1 MEPDLDRLFDFG
13 LRGGLFPQFGETW
26 KGRMEAASLFAESL
40 EVNRGSERLRIA
52 LSVSDPESFCAWFLA
67 LGRRDLD
74 LFCFNPK
81 WGEQE
86 QLTAEAIAKPHWV
99 LGDLRNDD
107 FARPTDSEVRLI
119 SSDVT
124 AGLRLM
130 IPTGGTSGKIRF
142 TMHRWSTLAASA
154 YGFQAFFNVNHVS
167 SFCVLPLYHVSGF
180 MQLIRSLLTMGKVVF
195 GSVDTFDAG
204 HFALVEAEKQAR
216 FLSLVATQLER
227 LLRDEANVASLLE
240 YRAIF
245 VGGGPVSD
253 ELLKRAI
260 DLEVP
265 LAPTYGM
272 SETAAQ
278 VATMEPESFL
288 DGKTGQGKALPH
300 VRLSIVGDGGNA
312 LESGEVGRIQILAS
326 SIFRGYYGEEERL
339 VDSVVAPD
347 FGSLDDFGN
356 LTVWGRSD
364 RVIISGGE
372 KIDLREIEIA
382 LEATRLLSD
391 VVAFGADDSEW
402 GALLSV
408 AYVPIAESTMD
419 DDLREA
425 LSGGLVA
432 FKVPKAWHRME
443 SLPRNEA
450 GKIQADILL
459 ERIEKATEHSAGPSL
474 H

>member
-1 MEPDLDRLFDFG
+1 VEPDLDRLFDFG

-26 KGRMEAASLFAESL
+26 KGRMEAARLFAESL
-40 EVNRGSERLRIA
+40 EENSGSERLRIA
-52 LSVSDPESFCAWFLA
+52 LSISDPERFCAWFLA
-67 LGRRDLD
+67 LGRCDLD

-86 QLTAEAIAKPHWV
+86 QSAAEAIAKPHWI

-124 AGLRLM
+124 VGLRLM

-180 MQLIRSLLTMGKVVF
+180 MQLIRSLLTMGKIVF
-195 GSVDTFDAG
+195 GSVDMFDAG
-204 HFALVEAEKQAR
+204 HVASSETEEEER
-216 FLSLVATQLER
+216 FLSLVSTQLER

-260 DLEVP
+260 DLELP

-278 VATMEPESFL
+278 VATMEPKTFL
-288 DGKTGQGKALPH
+288 ARKTGQGKALPH
-300 VRLSIVGDGGNA
+300 VRLSIVDEAGNI
-312 LESGEVGRIQILAS
+312 LEVGEIGRIQIWAS
-326 SIFRGYYGEEERL
+326 SLFRGYYGEDERK

-347 FGSLDDFGN
+347 LGSLDDFGN
-356 LTVWGRSD
+356 LTVLGRSD
-364 RVIISGGE
+364 RVIVSGGE
-372 KIDLREIEIA
+372 KVDLSEVEQV
-382 LEATRLLSD
+382 LKETRLVSD
-391 VVAFGADDSEW
+391 VHAFGVEDGEW
-402 GALLSV
+402 GSRLIL
-408 AYVPIAESTMD
+408 AYVPLAEATVD
-419 DDLREA
+419 EDLRLA
-425 LSGGLVA
+425 LWGKLA
-432 FKVPKAWHRME
+432 DFKMPKMWLRME

-450 GKIQADILL
+450 GKIMPQILF
-459 ERIEKATEHSAGPSL
+459 ERVSGASDS
-474 H
+474 

>member
-40 EVNRGSERLRIA
+40 EVDSGSERLRIA
-52 LSVSDPESFCAWFLA
+52 LSVSDPEIFCAWFLA
-67 LGRRDLD
+67 LGRCDLD

-86 QLTAEAIAKPHWV
+86 QSAAEAIARPHWV
-99 LGDLRNDD
+99 LGDYQTDD
-107 FARPTDSEVRLI
+107 FARSTDSEVRLI
-119 SSDVT
+119 SSEVV

-154 YGFQAFFNVNHVS
+154 YGFQAFFNANHVS

-180 MQLIRSLLTMGKVVF
+180 MQLVRSLLTMGKVVF
-195 GSVDTFDAG
+195 GSVDTFDEG
-204 HFALVEAEKQAR
+204 HRVLSEAEEQEC

-227 LLRDEANVASLLE
+227 LLRDESKVMSLLK

-253 ELLKRAI
+253 ELLKKAV
-260 DLEVP
+260 DLGLP

-278 VATMEPESFL
+278 VATMEPEAFL
-288 DGKTGQGKALPH
+288 EGKTGQGKALPH
-300 VRLSIVGDGGNA
+300 VRLSIVDEMGNMLGA
-312 LESGEVGRIQILAS
+312 GNVGRIQIWAS
-326 SIFRGYYGEEERL
+326 SIFRGYYGEEERK

-347 FGSLDDFGN
+347 LGSLDAFGN
-356 LTVWGRSD
+356 LTVQGRTD

-372 KIDLREIEIA
+372 KVDLSEVERVLQE
-382 LEATRLLSD
+382 TRLVSD
-391 VVAFGADDSEW
+391 VYAFGLDDDEW
-402 GALLSV
+402 GSRLVL
-408 AYVPIAESTMD
+408 AYVPVGESTVD
-419 DDLREA
+419 DDLRWA
-425 LSGGLVA
+425 LLGKLA
-432 FKVPKAWHRME
+432 DFKMPKMWLRME

-450 GKIQADILL
+450 GKIIRQVLL
-459 ERIEKATEHSAGPSL
+459 NQVSGTSDS
-474 H
+474 

>member
-13 LRGGLFPQFGETW
+13 LRGGLFPQFKETW
-26 KGRMEAASLFAESL
+26 KGRMEAASLFAKSL
-40 EVNRGSERLRIA
+40 ETNEGTERLRIA

-86 QLTAEAIAKPHWV
+86 RSTAETIAKPHWI
-99 LGDLRNDD
+99 LGDFQNEV
-107 FARPTDSEVRLI
+107 FARSLESDVELA
-119 SSDVT
+119 SSDT
-124 AGLRLM
+124 SAGLRLM

-195 GSVDTFDAG
+195 GSLDTFNTG
-204 HFALVEAEKQAR
+204 HLSLAEAEGEGR
-216 FLSLVATQLER
+216 FLSLVTTQLER
-227 LLRDEANVASLLE
+227 LLRDEGNFASLLE

-253 ELLKRAI
+253 ELLKKAM
-260 DLEVP
+260 DLELP
-265 LAPTYGM
+265 IAPTYGM

-278 VATMEPESFL
+278 VATMEPDAFL
-288 DGKTGQGKALPH
+288 EGKTGQGKALPH
-300 VRLSIVGDGGNA
+300 VRLSIVDDEGNKLGA
-312 LESGEVGRIQILAS
+312 GEIGRIQILAS
-326 SIFRGYYGEEERL
+326 SIFRGYYGEEERM
-339 VDSVVAPD
+339 VDSVVARD
-347 FGSLDDFGN
+347 LGSLDDFGN
-356 LTVWGRSD
+356 LTVQGRSD

-372 KIDLREIEIA
+372 KVDLSEVERVLQE
-382 LEATRLLSD
+382 TRLVSD
-391 VVAFGADDSEW
+391 AYAFGVDDSEW
-402 GALLSV
+402 GSRLVL
-408 AYVPIAESTMD
+408 AYVPVAESTMD
-419 DDLREA
+419 EDLRLA
-425 LSGGLVA
+425 LFRKLAA
-432 FKVPKAWHRME
+432 FKIPKAWLRME

-450 GKIQADILL
+450 GKIMLKVLL
-459 ERIEKATEHSAGPSL
+459 NQVSGTSDS
-474 H
+474 

>member
-13 LRGGLFPQFGETW
+13 LRGGLFPQFKETW
-26 KGRMEAASLFAESL
+26 KGRMEAASLFAKSL
-40 EVNRGSERLRIA
+40 ETNEGSERLRIA

-86 QLTAEAIAKPHWV
+86 RSTAETIAKPHWI
-99 LGDLRNDD
+99 LGDFQNEV
-107 FARPTDSEVRLI
+107 FARSLESDVELA
-119 SSDVT
+119 SSDT
-124 AGLRLM
+124 SAGLRLM

-195 GSVDTFDAG
+195 GSLDTFNTG
-204 HFALVEAEKQAR
+204 HLSLAEAEGEGR
-216 FLSLVATQLER
+216 FLSLVTTQLER
-227 LLRDEANVASLLE
+227 LLRDEGNFASLLE

-253 ELLKRAI
+253 ELLKKAM
-260 DLEVP
+260 DLELP
-265 LAPTYGM
+265 IAPTYGM

-278 VATMEPESFL
+278 VATMEPDAFL
-288 DGKTGQGKALPH
+288 EGKTGQGKALPH
-300 VRLSIVGDGGNA
+300 VRLSIVDDEGNKLGA
-312 LESGEVGRIQILAS
+312 GEIGRIQILAS
-326 SIFRGYYGEEERL
+326 SIFRGYYGEEERM
-339 VDSVVAPD
+339 VDSVVARD
-347 FGSLDDFGN
+347 LGSLDDFGN
-356 LTVWGRSD
+356 LTVQGRSD

-372 KIDLREIEIA
+372 KVDLSEVERVLQE
-382 LEATRLLSD
+382 TRLVSD
-391 VVAFGADDSEW
+391 AYAFGVDDSEW
-402 GALLSV
+402 GSRLVL
-408 AYVPIAESTMD
+408 AYVPVAESTMD
-419 DDLREA
+419 EDLRLA
-425 LSGGLVA
+425 LFRKLAA
-432 FKVPKAWHRME
+432 FKIPKAWLRME

-450 GKIQADILL
+450 GKIMLKVLL
-459 ERIEKATEHSAGPSL
+459 NQVSGTSDS
-474 H
+474 

>member
-13 LRGGLFPQFGETW
+13 LRGGLFPQFKETW
-26 KGRMEAASLFAESL
+26 KGRMEAASLFAKSL
-40 EVNRGSERLRIA
+40 ETNEGSERLRIA

-86 QLTAEAIAKPHWV
+86 RSTAETIAKPHWI
-99 LGDLRNDD
+99 LGDFQNEV
-107 FARPTDSEVRLI
+107 FARSLESDVELA
-119 SSDVT
+119 SSDT
-124 AGLRLM
+124 SAGLRLM

-195 GSVDTFDAG
+195 GSLDTYNTG
-204 HFALVEAEKQAR
+204 HLSLAEAEGEGR
-216 FLSLVATQLER
+216 FLSLVTTQLER
-227 LLRDEANVASLLE
+227 LLRDEGNFASLLE

-253 ELLKRAI
+253 ELLKKAM
-260 DLEVP
+260 DLELP
-265 LAPTYGM
+265 IAPTYGM

-278 VATMEPESFL
+278 VATMEPDAFL
-288 DGKTGQGKALPH
+288 EGKTGQGKALPH
-300 VRLSIVGDGGNA
+300 VRLSIVDDEGNKLGA
-312 LESGEVGRIQILAS
+312 GEIGRIQILAS
-326 SIFRGYYGEEERL
+326 SIFRGYYGEEERM
-339 VDSVVAPD
+339 VDSVVARD
-347 FGSLDDFGN
+347 LGSLDDFGN
-356 LTVWGRSD
+356 LTVQGRSD

-372 KIDLREIEIA
+372 KVDLSEVERVLQE
-382 LEATRLLSD
+382 TRLVSD
-391 VVAFGADDSEW
+391 AYAFGVDDSEW
-402 GALLSV
+402 GSRLVL
-408 AYVPIAESTMD
+408 AYVPVAESTMD
-419 DDLREA
+419 EDLRLA
-425 LSGGLVA
+425 LFRKLAA
-432 FKVPKAWHRME
+432 FKIPKAWLRME

-450 GKIQADILL
+450 GKIMLKVLL
-459 ERIEKATEHSAGPSL
+459 NQVSGTSDS
-474 H
+474 